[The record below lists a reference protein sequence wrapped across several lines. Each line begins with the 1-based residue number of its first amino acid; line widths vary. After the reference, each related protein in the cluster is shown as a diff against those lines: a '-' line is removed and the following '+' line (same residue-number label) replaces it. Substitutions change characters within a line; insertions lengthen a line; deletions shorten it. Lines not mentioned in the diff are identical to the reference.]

1 MTQESC
7 VSHFAPIPII
17 IHLLTAF
24 LFSRDLIPI
33 IAALELNSFFLQFRC
48 SHLKLSHECSER
60 LLAVLKKSATLE
72 EIYVDNAGFKGY

>member
-1 MTQESC
+1 MITLTQSEWS
-7 VSHFAPIPII
+7 
-17 IHLLTAF
+17 F
-24 LFSRDLIPI
+24 LNTLKMNKLFIYSYNRDLIPI

-72 EIYVDNAGFKGY
+72 EIYVDNAGFKG

>member
-1 MTQESC
+1 
-7 VSHFAPIPII
+7 VNLLDV
-17 IHLLTAF
+17 HLLNQ
-24 LFSRDLIPI
+24 LFIYSYNRDLIPI

-72 EIYVDNAGFKGY
+72 EIYVDNAGFKG